1 MLNEMKKTIG
11 LITVVS
17 CSVSISF
24 TSLKNNNKSMKAID
38 WIINNE
44 NIFFVNDNNLDSW
57 TNRIETILTNTKLK
71 DTVSTNGNK
80 TTLEHYDSDYFYKSL
95 IKIIF
100 RS

>member
-44 NIFFVNDNNLDSW
+44 NIFFLSAIPNNLD
-57 TNRIETILTNTKLK
+57 NAKK
-71 DTVSTNGNK
+71 K
-80 TTLEHYDSDYFYKSL
+80 
-95 IKIIF
+95 IKICLYNDDIK
-100 RS
+100 